1 MPTPTVRF
9 ATAADVSTILRFI
22 KGLAAFEHEPDA
34 VNATESDL
42 LRDGFGPAPKFEVLI
57 AEVETEP
64 VGFALFFFTY
74 STWEGRP
81 GLHLEDI
88 FVVEHLRGQGV
99 GMALM
104 VRLAAIAVERDYG
117 RLELSVLHWNPAR
130 QFYHALGMQHMEEW
144 LPYRISGEAL
154 KALASRTTMSR
165 VRSPLSRLREG

>member
-1 MPTPTVRF
+1 MPPTTVRS
-9 ATAADVSTILRFI
+9 ATAADVGTILRFI

-34 VNATESDL
+34 VRATEADL

-57 AEVETEP
+57 AEVEQEP
-64 VGFALFFFTY
+64 VGFALFFPTY

-99 GMALM
+99 GLALM
-104 VRLAAIAVERDYG
+104 VRLAEIAVERDYG

-130 QFYHALGMQHMEEW
+130 KFYHALGMQHLEEW

-154 KALASRTTMSR
+154 KALASRTAR
-165 VRSPLSRLREG
+165 